1 MGRSRRASPAHADA
15 HAHAGAVALAPDNH
29 PPMHL
34 IVPFAGT
41 VSEAGRLAQQTLV
54 LPGLSRLL
62 ARLQAGPLLGS
73 DELSLNAPHEQAL
86 ARAWGW
92 AGNGSDVCNA
102 ALPFAARRAVGLG
115 LRDTAPSDPPAQP
128 AWGLLTPVHLHAGS
142 EQISLTDPASLQLD
156 EAASR
161 ELLAIVQPLFDSEG
175 FRLHW
180 AAPLQWLATH
190 PQFDGMA
197 TASLDRVIGRKVT
210 PWLPDRHAARLVRR
224 LQNEVQMLLYTHAVN
239 DRREAAGLP
248 TVNSFWLSG
257 CGRLPAAPAPAPRTP
272 TPAADLQIDDRL
284 RAPALAEDW
293 AAWCDAWHALDAGPI
308 STLLQS
314 GPGAM
319 LTLCG
324 ERQAQTFAHQ
334 PQGWWQKIVAGWQRP
349 AFHHFLDK
357 L

>member
-1 MGRSRRASPAHADA
+1 
-15 HAHAGAVALAPDNH
+15 
-29 PPMHL
+29 MHL

-54 LPGLSRLL
+54 LPGLDRLL
-62 ARLQAGPLLGS
+62 ASLQPGALWGS

-92 AGNGSDVCNA
+92 AGDGSDVSNT
-102 ALPFAARRAVGLG
+102 ALPFAAHRAAGLG
-115 LRDTAPSDPPAQP
+115 LRDTGQFDQPAQA

-142 EQISLTDPASLQLD
+142 EQISLTDPATLQLD

-161 ELLAIVQPLFDSEG
+161 ELLAIVQPLFDTEG
-175 FRLHW
+175 FTLHW

-197 TASLDRVIGRKVT
+197 TASLDRVIGRQVT
-210 PWLPDRHAARLVRR
+210 PWLPDRHAARLLRR

-257 CGRLPAAPAPAPRTP
+257 CGRLPAQPILP
-272 TPAADLQIDDRL
+272 TPAADLQVDDRL
-284 RAPALAEDW
+284 RGPALAEDW

-308 STLLQS
+308 SALQRS

-334 PQGWWQKIVAGWQRP
+334 AQGWWQKIVAGWQRP
-349 AFHHFLDK
+349 AFHQFLDT